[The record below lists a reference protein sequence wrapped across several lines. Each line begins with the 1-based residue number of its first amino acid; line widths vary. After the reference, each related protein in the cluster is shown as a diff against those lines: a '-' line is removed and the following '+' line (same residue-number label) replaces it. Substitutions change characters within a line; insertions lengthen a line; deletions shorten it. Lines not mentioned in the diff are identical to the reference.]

1 MSNPFTLS
9 FGLEPTSY
17 IARHQQT
24 DEIIRSF
31 SSDPSPSHIYMIT
44 GIRGSGKTVLL
55 SELEDHFRDD
65 GWIVYNLSIEADL
78 LRSFAAKL
86 YNDEKLQSLFA
97 GAKINLSFLGL
108 GIEIQGAPPITDLGT
123 AIERMLAIVQK
134 QGKKVLIAIDE
145 AVNSASMR
153 QFASEFQIL
162 LRNRYPVYLLMTGLY
177 ENLYE
182 LQNEKTLTFLY
193 RAPKIMLAPLNVT
206 AVTESYQSIFHNS
219 IQDARRMAALANGYS
234 YAYQVVGYLCW
245 DMQVTTVTDEVISRF
260 DTYMDEYVYGKIWD
274 EQSPVKRTV
283 LTAMADTPSGQVTEI
298 REKIHM
304 SPQEFS
310 VYRSRLIRQ
319 GLIQAGGY
327 GKIMFTLP
335 RFGNFIQN
343 QTYGLDM

>member
-1 MSNPFTLS
+1 MNNPFTLS
-9 FGLEPTSY
+9 FGLEPASY
-17 IARHQQT
+17 IARRQQT
-24 DEIIRSF
+24 DEVIRSF
-31 SSDPSPSHIYMIT
+31 SSDPSPSHMYMIT

-65 GWIVYNLSIEADL
+65 GWIVYDLSIEADL

-86 YNDEKLQSLFA
+86 YNDEKLHSLFA
-97 GAKINLSFLGL
+97 GAKINLSFFGL
-108 GIEIQGAPPITDLGT
+108 GVEIQGAPPITDLGT

-219 IQDARRMAALANGYS
+219 IQDARRNFPSTAAA
-234 YAYQVVGYLCW
+234 
-245 DMQVTTVTDEVISRF
+245 
-260 DTYMDEYVYGKIWD
+260 
-274 EQSPVKRTV
+274 
-283 LTAMADTPSGQVTEI
+283 
-298 REKIHM
+298 
-304 SPQEFS
+304 
-310 VYRSRLIRQ
+310 
-319 GLIQAGGY
+319 
-327 GKIMFTLP
+327 
-335 RFGNFIQN
+335 
-343 QTYGLDM
+343 

>member
-1 MSNPFTLS
+1 MNNPFTLS
-9 FGLEPTSY
+9 FGLEPASY

-24 DEIIRSF
+24 DEVIRSF
-31 SSDPSPSHIYMIT
+31 SSDPSPSHMYMIT

-65 GWIVYNLSIEADL
+65 GWIVYDLSIEADL

-206 AVTESYQSIFHNS
+206 AVTESCHRELSVHFPQFHPGCP
-219 IQDARRMAALANGYS
+219 QDGRSCKWLLLRVSGGRLSLLGHAGDDRHRR
-234 YAYQVVGYLCW
+234 GYL
-245 DMQVTTVTDEVISRF
+245 
-260 DTYMDEYVYGKIWD
+260 
-274 EQSPVKRTV
+274 PV
-283 LTAMADTPSGQVTEI
+283 
-298 REKIHM
+298 
-304 SPQEFS
+304 
-310 VYRSRLIRQ
+310 
-319 GLIQAGGY
+319 
-327 GKIMFTLP
+327 
-335 RFGNFIQN
+335 
-343 QTYGLDM
+343 